1 MIPQKCFQRAAR
13 KLTETQFSALISD
26 HIDILG
32 IKVPLKDLEYIEVNT
47 DVVCN
52 GSGTSL
58 TVVLKGKILKIHAG
72 SYYIN
77 EFFKHHLGK

>member
-1 MIPQKCFQRAAR
+1 MIPQHFQRAAR
-13 KLTETQFSALISD
+13 KLTETQLRALISD

-32 IKVPLKDLEYIEVNT
+32 IKVPIQDIEYIEENL

-52 GSGTSL
+52 GAGTSL

-77 EFFKHHLGK
+77 EFFQHHLGK

>member
-1 MIPQKCFQRAAR
+1 MIPQHFQRAAR
-13 KLTETQFSALISD
+13 KLTGTKFRGRVSD
-26 HIDILG
+26 TIDILG
-32 IKVPLKDLEYIEVNT
+32 IKVPLKDIEYIEENL

-52 GSGTSL
+52 GAGTSL

-77 EFFKHHLGK
+77 EFFKQHLGK

>member
-1 MIPQKCFQRAAR
+1 MIPQHFQRAAR
-13 KLTETQFSALISD
+13 KLTETQFLGLISD

-32 IKVPLKDLEYIEVNT
+32 IKVPIKDLEYIEENL

-77 EFFKHHLGK
+77 EFFKQHLGN

>member
-1 MIPQKCFQRAAR
+1 MIPEYFQRAAR
-13 KLTETQFSALISD
+13 KLTKTQFLGLTSD
-26 HIDILG
+26 TIDILG
-32 IKVPLKDLEYIEVNT
+32 IKVPIKDLEYLEENT

-52 GSGTSL
+52 GAGTSL

-77 EFFKHHLGK
+77 EFFQHHLGD

>member
-1 MIPQKCFQRAAR
+1 MIPEYFQRAAR
-13 KLTETQFSALISD
+13 KLTETQFRALISD
-26 HIDILG
+26 TIDILG
-32 IKVPLKDLEYIEVNT
+32 IKVPLNELEYIEENT

-77 EFFKHHLGK
+77 EFFQHHLGN

>member
-1 MIPQKCFQRAAR
+1 MIPQHFQPAPR
-13 KLTETQFSALISD
+13 KLTGTKFLGLISD
-26 HIDILG
+26 HVDILG
-32 IKVPLKDLEYIEVNT
+32 IKVPLKDLEYIEENT

-77 EFFKHHLGK
+77 EFFKQHLGK

>member
-1 MIPQKCFQRAAR
+1 MIHQHFQRAAR
-13 KLTETQFSALISD
+13 KLTKSQFSGRVSD
-26 HIDILG
+26 TIDILG
-32 IKVPLKDLEYIEVNT
+32 IKVTLKDLEYIEENT

-52 GSGTSL
+52 GAGTSI

-77 EFFKHHLGK
+77 EFFQHHLGN

>member
-1 MIPQKCFQRAAR
+1 MIPEYFQRAAR
-13 KLTETQFSALISD
+13 KLTETQFRGRVSD
-26 HIDILG
+26 TIDILG
-32 IKVPLKDLEYIEVNT
+32 IKVPLNELEYIEENL

-77 EFFKHHLGK
+77 EFFKQHLGN

>member
-1 MIPQKCFQRAAR
+1 MIPEYIQRAAR
-13 KLTETQFSALISD
+13 KLTETQFRGRVSD
-26 HIDILG
+26 TIDILG
-32 IKVPLKDLEYIEVNT
+32 IKVPIKDIEYIEENT

-77 EFFKHHLGK
+77 EFFQHYLGK

>member
-1 MIPQKCFQRAAR
+1 MIPQHFQRAAR
-13 KLTETQFSALISD
+13 KLTETQFRGRVSD
-26 HIDILG
+26 TIDILG
-32 IKVPLKDLEYIEVNT
+32 IKVPLKDLEYIEENL

-77 EFFKHHLGK
+77 EFFQHHLGD

>member
-1 MIPQKCFQRAAR
+1 MIPHHFQREAR
-13 KLTETQFSALISD
+13 KLTKSQFSGRVSD
-26 HIDILG
+26 TIDILG
-32 IKVPLKDLEYIEVNT
+32 IKVPLKELEYIEENT

-52 GSGTSL
+52 GAGTSI

-77 EFFKHHLGK
+77 EFFQHHLGN

>member
-1 MIPQKCFQRAAR
+1 MIPEYFQRAAR
-13 KLTETQFSALISD
+13 KLTETQFLGLTLD

-32 IKVPLKDLEYIEVNT
+32 IKVPLKDIEYIEENL

-52 GSGTSL
+52 GAGTAL

-77 EFFKHHLGK
+77 EFFKQHLGK

>member
-1 MIPQKCFQRAAR
+1 MIPKHFQRAAR
-13 KLTETQFSALISD
+13 KLTGTKFLGLISD

-32 IKVPLKDLEYIEVNT
+32 IKVPLQDLEYLEENL

-77 EFFKHHLGK
+77 EFFQHHLGK

>member
-1 MIPQKCFQRAAR
+1 MIPQHFQREAR
-13 KLTETQFSALISD
+13 KLTETQFRALISD
-26 HIDILG
+26 NIEIIG
-32 IKVPLKDLEYIEVNT
+32 IKVPLKDLEYIEENT

-77 EFFKHHLGK
+77 EFFQHHLGD

>member
-1 MIPQKCFQRAAR
+1 MPHQHFQPAPR
-13 KLTETQFSALISD
+13 KLTGTKFLGLTLD

-32 IKVPLKDLEYIEVNT
+32 IKVPIQGIEYIEENT

-77 EFFKHHLGK
+77 EFFQHHLGK

>member
-1 MIPQKCFQRAAR
+1 MIPQHFQRAAR
-13 KLTETQFSALISD
+13 KLTETQFRALISD
-26 HIDILG
+26 TIDILG
-32 IKVPLKDLEYIEVNT
+32 IKVPLNELEYIEENT

-77 EFFKHHLGK
+77 EFFQHHLGK